1 MRERAPSASGRAV
14 QFELHKKNELSGSV
28 MKRLIVTAAC
38 VAGSAVM
45 FASARQAGGRPS
57 YSDLSVSELRQL
69 RGFLHSL

>member
-1 MRERAPSASGRAV
+1 
-14 QFELHKKNELSGSV
+14 